1 MLKKLAALAMLTAAF
16 AVAPSTPAQADGYTP
31 KIPTVTTIKV
41 IANEAGKPVVLEVSA
56 SANHPTPPAGN
67 IAITLA
73 TGGTAARGARALVAA
88 PVFSTTVHF
97 VDRPVRVEGPR
108 LPKGRYVAT
117 AALTPDDAALFL
129 PSSGSTQT
137 FRVAADDDNGSGGGG
152 GDQGAGLPNTGG
164 PDLGWLLLGGGLL
177 VAGAGG
183 VSYGRRRIAAA
194 A

>member
-97 VDRPVRVEGPR
+97 VDRPIRVEGPR

-129 PSSGSTQT
+129 PSSGTTQT
-137 FRVAADDDNGSGGGG
+137 FRVDSDDNGG
-152 GDQGAGLPNTGG
+152 GDGDDKGGAGLPSTGG
-164 PDLGWLLLGGGLL
+164 PDLMWLLLGGGLVL
-177 VAGAGG
+177 AGAGG
-183 VSYGRRRIAAA
+183 VGYGRRRVAATA
-194 A
+194 

>member
-97 VDRPVRVEGPR
+97 VDRPIRVEGPR

-129 PSSGSTQT
+129 PSSGTTQT
-137 FRVAADDDNGSGGGG
+137 FRVDSDDNGGGN
-152 GDQGAGLPNTGG
+152 GDDKGGAGLPSTGG
-164 PDLGWLLLGGGLL
+164 PDLMWLLLGGGLVL
-177 VAGAGG
+177 AGAGG
-183 VSYGRRRIAAA
+183 VGYGRRRVAATA
-194 A
+194 

>member
-88 PVFSTTVHF
+88 PVFTTTVHF
-97 VDRPVRVEGPR
+97 VDQAIRVEGPR
-108 LPKGRYVAT
+108 LPKGKYVAT
-117 AALTPDDAALFL
+117 AALTPDNAALFL
-129 PSSGSTQT
+129 PSSGTTQT
-137 FRVAADDDNGSGGGG
+137 FRVDSDDDNGSGGG

-164 PDLGWLLLGGGLL
+164 PDLMWLLLGGGLV

-183 VSYGRRRIAAA
+183 VSYGRRRIAAVA
-194 A
+194 